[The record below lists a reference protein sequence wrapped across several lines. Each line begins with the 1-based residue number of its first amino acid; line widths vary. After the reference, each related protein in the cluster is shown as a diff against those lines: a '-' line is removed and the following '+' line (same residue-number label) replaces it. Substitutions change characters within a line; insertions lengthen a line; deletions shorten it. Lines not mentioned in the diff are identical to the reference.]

1 MGLFVEKCCSK
12 CGQVNWDSLQGNYH
26 NDHTIKKGKGSTKL
40 ESCDTNGE
48 ERKWDGTGR
57 RVQ

>member
-12 CGQVNWDSLQGNYH
+12 CGQVNWDSLQGDYH

-40 ESCDTNGE
+40 ES
-48 ERKWDGTGR
+48 
-57 RVQ
+57 